1 MINNIDLF
9 KIKIIR
15 AVSDCQG
22 VTEAAKHLKITPSAI
37 SQCIKSLEKNLKT
50 QLFIRVGKKLKPTPF
65 TKKLCELSV
74 GFFDSIENL
83 LSSQLGTNFPAV
95 IRIGAPA
102 AFGSNW
108 LVPKIAKFLQQ
119 FPSLKI
125 KLNLLDTNRL
135 ISDLIEYKFDM
146 VFVDGGSHLS
156 DFKQISYF
164 SVFEELLIMC
174 ASQKFYKE
182 NFKDHF
188 DYKQLHQLNHIPYHD
203 GKEAIYKWYHYHFG
217 KVSTYQYSLCVD
229 TAEGVFKAIKNNL
242 GIGVIP
248 FTMVEKELEEKK
260 LVVIKK
266 KTKPLTSQ
274 IVLCQLNEKIP
285 SKMEKDFIKF
295 ITL

>member
-9 KIKIIR
+9 KVKIIR

-22 VTEAAKHLKITPSAI
+22 VTEAAKLLKITPPAI
-37 SQCIKSLEKNLKT
+37 SQCIKNLEKNLKT

-74 GFFDSIENL
+74 GFFDSVENL
-83 LSSQLGTNFPAV
+83 LSSELGTNFPSV
-95 IRIGAPA
+95 IRIGAPP

-119 FPSLKI
+119 YPSLKI

-135 ISDLIEYKFDM
+135 LGDLIEYKFNM
-146 VFVDGGSHLS
+146 VFVDGGNHLS

-164 SVFEELLIMC
+164 SVVEEFLIMC
-174 ASQKFYKE
+174 ASQKFYKD
-182 NFKDHF
+182 NIKNKL
-188 DYKQLHQLNHIPYHD
+188 DYKQLHQLNHIPYQD
-203 GKEAIYKWYHYHFG
+203 GKEAVYKWYQYHFG
-217 KVSTYQYSLCVD
+217 KVSTIKYSLCVD
-229 TAEGVFKAIKNNL
+229 TAEGVFKAIKNDL

-260 LVVIKK
+260 LIVIKK
-266 KTKPLTSQ
+266 KTKPLANQ

-285 SKMEKDFIKF
+285 SKLEKDFIQF
-295 ITL
+295 VTM